1 MANLA
6 YQVTGKAYQGVGVFA
21 YQGSVDTPATPTTP
35 KGGGG
40 FHPSQGY
47 SGHEVQKRTKE
58 DIRRDREKFGV
69 IPKRV
74 EEVISEVAQRQ
85 ALRDEQDKQKQYD
98 ELAGELKLQNL
109 ELEARYLES
118 LALQREVLIADKIE
132 EMRRKK
138 VLITTLLLLAA
149 AT

>member
-21 YQGSVDTPATPTTP
+21 YQGSVDTPATPTMP

-40 FHPSQGY
+40 YHPSQGY

-69 IPKRV
+69 IPKQV
-74 EEVISEVAQRQ
+74 EKVINEVAERQ
-85 ALRDEQDKQKQYD
+85 ALREEQDKQKQYD
-98 ELAGELKLQNL
+98 ELAGELKLRNL
-109 ELEARYLES
+109 EIESTYLEV
-118 LALQREVLIADKIE
+118 LALQREILIAEKLE
-132 EMRRKK
+132 QMRLRQTQI
-138 VLITTLLLLAA
+138 LTLLLMAA
-149 AT
+149 ST